1 MFSGSD
7 ICVYPYVSI
16 GCVGRDQPNLPRLQ
30 AGVCSERFP
39 DLTFRGISCGFLK
52 GGSVGWGEGLTDLT
66 NLMVGL
72 AAILIG
78 VVACVLSV
86 FGRKSG
92 SGCEVELVFASAGL
106 ALVDV
111 LYFYV
116 SRLEDTTRD
125 LLNSLGRYIEK
136 QNKKAVIYTYSQEQ

>member
-1 MFSGSD
+1 
-7 ICVYPYVSI
+7 
-16 GCVGRDQPNLPRLQ
+16 
-30 AGVCSERFP
+30 
-39 DLTFRGISCGFLK
+39 
-52 GGSVGWGEGLTDLT
+52 
-66 NLMVGL
+66 MVGL
-72 AAILIG
+72 AAILMG
-78 VVACVLSV
+78 VVACALSV

-116 SRLEDTTRD
+116 SRLKDTIRD

>member
-1 MFSGSD
+1 
-7 ICVYPYVSI
+7 VSI

-39 DLTFRGISCGFLK
+39 DLRFVRSALGFLE
-52 GGSVGWGEGLTDLT
+52 GDLSAGEKLTDLT

-72 AAILIG
+72 AAILMG

-116 SRLEDTTRD
+116 SRLKDTIRD
-125 LLNSLGRYIEK
+125 LLNSLRRYIEK

>member
-1 MFSGSD
+1 M
-7 ICVYPYVSI
+7 SI

-39 DLTFRGISCGFLK
+39 DLRFVRSALGFLE
-52 GGSVGWGEGLTDLT
+52 GDLSAGEKLTDLT

-106 ALVDV
+106 AL

-116 SRLEDTTRD
+116 SRLKDTTRD
-125 LLNSLGRYIEK
+125 LLNSLRRYIEK